1 MFLVDSSGWIAF
13 FAAGSLS
20 GKYEKYIKNPVKIV
34 KPTVVLCEVY
44 KKIRRERTEDEALA
58 AASVIN
64 RTKIVPLSESIALLA
79 ADLSIKYSLPMADA
93 MVNATAFEEDCQVV
107 TGDAHF
113 RDLERVIFVA

>member
-1 MFLVDSSGWIAF
+1 
-13 FAAGSLS
+13 
-20 GKYEKYIKNPVKIV
+20 V

-93 MVNATAFEEDCQVV
+93 MVYATPFEEDCQVV